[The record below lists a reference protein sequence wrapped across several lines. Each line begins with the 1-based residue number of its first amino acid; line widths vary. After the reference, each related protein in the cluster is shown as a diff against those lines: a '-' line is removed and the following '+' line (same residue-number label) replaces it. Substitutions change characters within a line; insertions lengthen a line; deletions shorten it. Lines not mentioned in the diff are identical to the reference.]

1 MSRCRS
7 NQRSTSSSRQPGRAG
22 TVGAAID
29 AIRDQDYPNVSSIVV
44 ATSDQDTSEVARA
57 HGASV
62 VPNPSGRTP
71 DALNLALA
79 AGQAEIVARIDAHSL
94 IPAGYLT
101 HAVETLLA
109 TGADN
114 VGGMQVPLGDHGW
127 AKAIAAAMT
136 SPFGAGDARHRIG
149 GAAGPAETVYL
160 GVFRRSTLE
169 RLGGFDERFDRNQDY
184 ELNHRIRESGGVVWF
199 DPALRVTYRPR
210 GSLGALARQYFQY
223 GQWKREFA
231 RRYPGSLRWRQLA
244 PPSLVVLLAVSIVAG
259 LWWAPIWVLPV
270 GYLVALLLIGLVKL
284 PNLGGAALAMSAAL
298 ATMHLSWGLGFLI
311 GPPGRDRTS

>member
-1 MSRCRS
+1 MPE
-7 NQRSTSSSRQPGRAG
+7 QPTLDVIIPAARASG

-29 AIRDQDYPNVSSIVV
+29 AVRDQDYPSVTSIVV
-44 ATSDQDTSEVARA
+44 ATSDRDTSEVAMA

-79 AGQAEIVARIDAHSL
+79 AGHGEIVARVDAHSL
-94 IPAGYLT
+94 IPKGYLT
-101 HAVETLLA
+101 RAVGTLLT

-114 VGGMQVPLGDHGW
+114 VGGMQIPVGDRGW
-127 AKAIAAAMT
+127 ARAIAAAMA

-149 GAAGPAETVYL
+149 GSAGPAETVYL
-160 GVFRRSTLE
+160 GVFRRAVLE
-169 RLGGFDERFDRNQDY
+169 RLGGFDETFDRNQDY
-184 ELNHRIRESGGVVWF
+184 ELNHRIRQAGGVVWF
-199 DPALRVTYRPR
+199 DPELRVSYRPR
-210 GSLGALARQYFQY
+210 SSLAGLASQYFQY

-244 PPSLVVLLAVSIVAG
+244 PPFLVVLTAVSVVAG
-259 LWWAPIWVLPV
+259 LWWPAAWAVPL
-270 GYLVALLLIGLVKL
+270 GYLAALVLIGLTKL
-284 PNLGGAALAMSAAL
+284 PSLGGAALAVPAAL

-311 GPPGRDRTS
+311 GPPGRGRTS